1 MVNNIFILRP
11 YNGTVIM
18 SRTAIFSRLK
28 VLEERDFY
36 CLIVKADLF

>member
-1 MVNNIFILRP
+1 MNNIFILRP

-18 SRTAIFSRLK
+18 SRTAIFSHVK

-36 CLIVKADLF
+36 CLIAKADLF